1 MKRIITTF
9 IFCICVLLAYPRYIG
24 DLNNDNKLNV
34 SDVMLL
40 VNIVLGNNKDYEL
53 VVADIN
59 EDGAVNVTDV
69 MCLINIILKN
79 EDPKEIEEVDA
90 LYITYSDEGV
100 TYKMPSSWRSDV
112 TVSISGGHVDVV
124 NSNATDE
131 YVTVLSGSC
140 SDGSLT
146 YTGSFKTTMRLNG
159 LTLTN
164 PKGGCIDIEDGKRVS
179 LELADGTVNTLTDG
193 AGNQKAALYCKG
205 HLEVSGGGTLNV
217 TGNLKHA
224 IRSKEYMELKKNTG
238 IIHILSSA
246 SDGIHTGQYFE
257 MKGGTVTM
265 EEIAGDGIQAE
276 ALLEGDD
283 NDGQLFIKGGKLD
296 ITLTGDDVSAL
307 KCDSLMT
314 ISGGELTITSSG
326 NDVKAIKSKS
336 DIHISSGTLS
346 ITQTG
351 SYIINE
357 VTDDGETTYDPSY
370 TTAIKSDGNL
380 MVMGGNIIINNTAEG
395 GRGLAADGDITVSG
409 GTLNVTANGE
419 GGILDISGPT
429 TSSKSYRLYV
439 TLPTSGSGGNP
450 FGGRSAW
457 TNVYLYDSSD
467 DMVGQLTNQ
476 SSFTVN
482 GQTKTFY
489 YFDFGTETSGTYYF
503 KSDDYTSGGGFGGGS
518 TYTIR
523 SASFNISL
531 TGSDVFYN
539 ISNNYQTSSA
549 TRTYTISDVTSTYAN
564 ATTATAEGETYKA
577 FCLKADGDITIENG
591 DITLSHNGI
600 ISKGIKADN
609 TVRISGG
616 SINDTV
622 GGTYMI
628 IGIDP
633 SYSTA
638 IKTQNY
644 IGTGG
649 EVIITATGSASRGIS
664 ADGTLDI
671 SDGTYDITLS
681 GDGATYTGNGETEG
695 AGSRGLKS
703 DANMTLKGGTI
714 NIQSTAR
721 GGKGIKV
728 GTSSVTGENGAQLT
742 IGNSTVAG
750 TGPTLTVV
758 TTGSYLSTSSSSGG
772 MGGMMGEDF
781 IGSCKAV
788 KCMGPITIHG
798 GNIYLSTNNDSGE
811 GLESKS
817 TITINGG
824 TIESNTYDDA
834 INAASTI
841 TFNGGN
847 TWAHASGNDAI
858 DSNDKT
864 TGIVINNGVVIA
876 SGTSSPEEGFDCDNA
891 AFIINGGTVIGTGGS
906 QGGGGIGGNQGGG
919 GMPTSATQAYATLS
933 SVSLTKDTYLSLKN
947 NSGTV
952 IFSYKLPN
960 TTRQSTIL
968 VSSPQL
974 SKGQTAT
981 IVYGSSSISNP
992 TSSIWNGAY
1001 TTGATVSG
1009 GTSSSVSPK

>member
-9 IFCICVLLAYPRYIG
+9 LFCTCVLLAYPRYIG

-34 SDVMLL
+34 TDVMLL
-40 VNIVLGNNKDYEL
+40 VNIVLGNHTDYEFI
-53 VVADIN
+53 VADIN
-59 EDGAVNVTDV
+59 EDEAINVTDV
-69 MCLINIILKN
+69 MCLVRIVLDD
-79 EDPKEIEEVDA
+79 EEPKEIDEVDA
-90 LYITYSDEGV
+90 LYISYSDEEV
-100 TYKMPSSWRSDV
+100 TYKMPSSWKDDV
-112 TVSISGGHVDVV
+112 TVSITGGHVEVV
-124 NSNATDE
+124 NTNTTEE

-140 SDGSLT
+140 TDGSLT
-146 YTGSFKTTMRLNG
+146 YTGSYKTTLRLNG
-159 LTLTN
+159 VTLTN
-164 PKGGCIDIEDGKRVS
+164 PNGGCIDIENGKRLS
-179 LELADGTVNTLTDG
+179 LELTDGTVNTLTDG
-193 AGNQKAALYCKG
+193 AGSQKAAFYCKG

-224 IRSKEYMELKKNTG
+224 IRSKEYMELKKTTG

-246 SDGIHTGQYFE
+246 SDGIHAGQYFE

-265 EEIAGDGIQAE
+265 DEIAGDGIQSE

-283 NDGQLFIKGGKLD
+283 NDGQLLIKGGKLEVN
-296 ITLTGDDVSAL
+296 LTGNDASAL
-307 KCDSLMT
+307 KCDSLLT
-314 ISGGELTITSSG
+314 ISGGELTINSTG
-326 NDVKAIKSKS
+326 DDVKAIKSKS
-336 DIHISSGTLS
+336 DIQISGGILS

-351 SYIINE
+351 SYLISE
-357 VTDDGETTYDPSY
+357 VTTDGETTYDPSY

-380 MVMGGNIIINNTAEG
+380 TVTGGEITISNTAEG
-395 GRGLAADGDITVSG
+395 GRGLAADGNITILG
-409 GTLNVTANGE
+409 GTLNVTADGD
-419 GGILDISGPT
+419 GGILDISSSSS
-429 TSSKSYRLYV
+429 SSKSYRLYV
-439 TLPTSGSGGNP
+439 ALPTNGSSGNP
-450 FGGRSAW
+450 FGSRSAW

-467 DMVGQLTNQ
+467 NMVAQLTNQ
-476 SSFTVN
+476 TSFTAN
-482 GQTKTFY
+482 GKTLTFY
-489 YFDFGTETSGTYYF
+489 YYDFGTETSGSYYF

-518 TYTIR
+518 TYAIQST
-523 SASFNISL
+523 SFDINL
-531 TGSDVFYN
+531 TGSNVFYN
-539 ISNNYQTSSA
+539 ISNSYQTSSG
-549 TRTYTISDVTSTYAN
+549 TRTYSISNVTSTYAN
-564 ATTATAEGETYKA
+564 AATATAEGETYKT
-577 FCLKADGDITIENG
+577 FCLKADGDITIDNG
-591 DITLSHNGI
+591 ALTLIHNGI
-600 ISKGIKADN
+600 ISKGIKSDK
-609 TVRISGG
+609 TVYVKGG

-628 IGIDP
+628 IGTDP

-638 IKTQNY
+638 IKTLNY
-644 IGTGG
+644 VGTGG
-649 EVIITATGSASRGIS
+649 NVIVNATGSASRGIS

-703 DANMTLKGGTI
+703 DSNMTLKGGSVSI
-714 NIQSTAR
+714 HCSAK

-728 GTSSVTGENGAQLT
+728 GTSSVTGEKGAQLT
-742 IGNSTVAG
+742 IGDEAASG
-750 TGPTLTVV
+750 TGPTLTVE
-758 TTGSYLSTSSSSGG
+758 TTGSYLSTSNSSGG
-772 MGGMMGEDF
+772 MGGMMGEEF

-798 GNIYLSTNNDSGE
+798 GDIYLSTNHDSGE

-858 DSNDKT
+858 DSNDKM
-864 TGIVINNGVVIA
+864 TGIVINNGIVIA

-906 QGGGGIGGNQGGG
+906 QGGGSQGG

-933 SVSLTKDTYLSLKN
+933 SVSLTKDTYLSLKD

-952 IFSYKLPN
+952 VFSYKLPN

-968 VSSPQL
+968 VSSPRL
-974 SKGQTAT
+974 SKGKTAT

-992 TSSIWNGAY
+992 TNSIWNGVY

-1009 GTSSSVSPK
+1009 GTTSSVSPK

>member
-40 VNIVLGNNKDYEL
+40 VNIVLENNKDYEL

-59 EDGAVNVTDV
+59 EDGAVTVTDV

-100 TYKMPSSWRSDV
+100 TYKMPSSWKSDV
-112 TVSISGGHVDVV
+112 TVSINGGHVDVV
-124 NSNATDE
+124 NTNATDE

-146 YTGSFKTTMRLNG
+146 YTGSFKTTIRLNG

-164 PKGGCIDIEDGKRVS
+164 PNGGCIDIEDGKRVS

-193 AGNQKAALYCKG
+193 AGSQKAALYCKG

-224 IRSKEYMELKKNTG
+224 IRSKEYMELKKTTG
-238 IIHILSSA
+238 LIHILSSA
-246 SDGIHTGQYFE
+246 SDGIHAGQYFE

-314 ISGGELTITSSG
+314 ISGGELTISSSG

-357 VTDDGETTYDPSY
+357 VTSDGETTYDPSY

-380 MVMGGNIIINNTAEG
+380 MVTGGNIIIYNTAEG
-395 GRGLAADGDITVSG
+395 GRGLAADGDITISG
-409 GTLNVTANGE
+409 GTHNVTANGE

-439 TLPTSGSGGNP
+439 SLPTSGSGGNP

-467 DMVGQLTNQ
+467 NMVGQLTNQ
-476 SSFTVN
+476 ASFTVN

-503 KSDDYTSGGGFGGGS
+503 MSDNYTSGGGFGGGS

-523 SASFNISL
+523 SASFSISL

-539 ISNNYQTSSA
+539 ISNNYQTSST

-564 ATTATAEGETYKA
+564 AATATAEGETYKA

-591 DITLSHNGI
+591 DLTLSHNGI

-609 TVRISGG
+609 TVRINGG

-628 IGIDP
+628 IGTDP

-649 EVIITATGSASRGIS
+649 EVIVTATGSASRGIS
-664 ADGTLDI
+664 ADGTLEI

-798 GNIYLSTNNDSGE
+798 GNIYLSTSNDSGE

-906 QGGGGIGGNQGGG
+906 QGGGGMGGNQGGG

-933 SVSLTKDTYLSLKN
+933 SVSLTKDTYLSLKS

-952 IFSYKLPN
+952 ILSYKLPN